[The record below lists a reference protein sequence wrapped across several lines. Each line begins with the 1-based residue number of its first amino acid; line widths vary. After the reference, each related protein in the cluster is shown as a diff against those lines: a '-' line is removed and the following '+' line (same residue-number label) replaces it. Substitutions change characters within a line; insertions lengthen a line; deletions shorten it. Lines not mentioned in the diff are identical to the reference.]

1 MVSVS
6 FDMICSL
13 LSDDSRGNIAVV
25 CVFYCDYYSADR
37 NAGASVNCRD
47 ILPSERAGAA
57 VFPPTLFYA
66 DSEKYLRV
74 LEEKRII

>member
-1 MVSVS
+1 MVMGKAHV
-6 FDMICSL
+6 FHVGSL
-13 LSDDSRGNIAVV
+13 S
-25 CVFYCDYYSADR
+25 CDYYSADR

-57 VFPPTLFYA
+57 VFPPTFFYA
-66 DSEKYLRV
+66 DSEKYLRA